1 MDDFDLL
8 DKQLQKPLKQRK
20 VVKEKTDDSDDEIR
34 ISSDGK
40 IIITDKSFSAKKQK
54 KEADAMEEDEED
66 EDIPEEPPSEAVY
79 QGSFKYR
86 TGGKGI
92 HRNMDM
98 DEMKTGKEFRSKK
111 GKGDVKKKGQ
121 ADPYA
126 YYPLIRSS
134 LNRRKKQ
141 LAKGQFKQLTTK
153 KKNRK

>member
-1 MDDFDLL
+1 M
-8 DKQLQKPLKQRK
+8 
-20 VVKEKTDDSDDEIR
+20 VKEKSDDSDDEIG

-40 IIITDKSFSAKKQK
+40 IIITDKSFRKKKQK
-54 KEADAMEEDEED
+54 REEDAMEEDEGD
-66 EDIPEEPPSEAVY
+66 EDIPEQSPSEAVY

-92 HRNMDM
+92 HRTIDK
-98 DEMKTGKEFRSKK
+98 DEIKTGREFRSKK

-121 ADPYA
+121 AVDPYA